1 MIAMLYG
8 TVVFYLVIFV
18 LPKKLSETVGIPLF
32 GVSAYVMHSLMGIS
46 VEFIIGGLAGT
57 LSCVE
62 LRRQNRT
69 NIEVLLYLFLFLAVT
84 VMADVIISK
93 MLCREARATPIAV
106 AAARYFP
113 TDDGKGDET
122 YVKGARVCLVLYCS
136 PLNKAVIF
144 GVERLPRIGV

>member
-62 LRRQNRT
+62 LRRQNCI

-136 PLNKAVIF
+136 PLGQGGNIR
-144 GVERLPRIGV
+144 G